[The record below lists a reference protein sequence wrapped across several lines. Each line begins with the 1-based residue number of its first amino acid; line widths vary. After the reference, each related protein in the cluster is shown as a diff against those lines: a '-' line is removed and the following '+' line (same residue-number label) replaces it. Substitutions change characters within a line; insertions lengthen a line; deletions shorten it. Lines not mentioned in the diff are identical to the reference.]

1 MRIYINLF
9 LVESN
14 IGKKNVAEAFQ
25 TAAGLCEALEEERCY
40 SNSRIILFLASS
52 LKSLKP
58 SYDMLLNILNL
69 SLFFQLVGLNTFTW
83 QISSSQEHTC
93 RHNAIKFSV
102 LASSVIHVRV
112 HCLYYKAA
120 FQ

>member
-14 IGKKNVAEAFQ
+14 IGKNNVVEAFQ
-25 TAAGLCEALEEERCY
+25 TAAGLCEALKEERCY
-40 SNSRIILFLASS
+40 SNSHIIPFWPLLLSQT
-52 LKSLKP
+52 
-58 SYDMLLNILNL
+58 YNMLLNILNL

-93 RHNAIKFSV
+93 RHNAINFSV

>member
-1 MRIYINLF
+1 MRKSIDLF

-40 SNSRIILFLASS
+40 SNSCIILFSASS

-93 RHNAIKFSV
+93 RHNAINFSV
-102 LASSVIHVRV
+102 LASSVMHVRV